1 MLKGSTPLDP
11 RFSSLDIS
19 PALEA
24 GAMEQQAIVNISSSI
39 NQAVQ
44 NIEQK
49 RMDKEAQE
57 MRMSALS
64 PLLEQSG
71 LAGSRGTETF
81 NAALK
86 QLSKSDD
93 LLGQM
98 QNLSTIQL
106 AKQELE
112 QKAIKKAA
120 EGTPLLVTEEELEGL
135 GAANVTPRVVDGKT
149 LYEVK
154 SQSLAKGDDK
164 QFIEG
169 LEKIGDSITIDTDN
183 DGKPDTKYTR
193 MGTGSIEAEPL
204 VKEPELTPFQE
215 KFEESLGKNLAEYT
229 ESGRAIAEANIEVY
243 DNLITQLKSGEL
255 KTRGFTDFLPEA
267 FGFKDTMR
275 ALLAPIKEDAVNNV
289 MGVVFQSLRATL
301 GAQFTQREAERLVA
315 AAYNPKLTEQQN
327 LDRLQRA
334 KKILE
339 ETVKAKD
346 QLLAWGTS
354 GQRLSDYQGPLPMDV
369 YRSGVANLKN
379 ELDGPSVAD
388 DDLQPLVITEKKVR
402 G

>member
-11 RFSSLDIS
+11 RFSSLDTS
-19 PALEA
+19 PAIQA
-24 GAMEQQAIVNISSSI
+24 GALEQQAIVDISSSI

-49 RMDKEAQE
+49 RMDKQAQE

-93 LLGQM
+93 LMGQM

-106 AKQELE
+106 AKQKLE
-112 QKAIKKAA
+112 QEAITKAQ
-120 EGTPLLVTEEELEGL
+120 EGTPLLVTEEQLEDL
-135 GAANVTPRVVDGKT
+135 GAANVTPRVVDGKV

-154 SQSLAKGDDK
+154 SQSLAKGDDE

-169 LEKIGDSITIDTDN
+169 LEKIGDFVTVDTDD

-193 MGTGSIEAEPL
+193 MGTGSIEAESL
-204 VKEPELTPFQE
+204 VKEEERTPFQK
-215 KFEESLGKNLAEYT
+215 KFEESLGEDLAEYT
-229 ESGRAIAEANIEVY
+229 TKGRSIAKSNIEVY
-243 DNLITQLKSGEL
+243 DNLITKLKSGEL

-267 FGFKDTMR
+267 FGFRDTMR
-275 ALLAPIKEDAVNNV
+275 ALLEPIKEDAVNNV

-315 AAYNPKLTEQQN
+315 AAYNPKLTEEQN

-334 KKILE
+334 KRILE

-346 QLLAWGTS
+346 QLLAWGKT
-354 GQRLSDYQGPLPMDV
+354 GQRLSDYKGPLPMDV

-379 ELDGPSVAD
+379 ELDGPKVAD
-388 DDLQPLVITEKKVR
+388 DNSQPLLIKEVQ
-402 G
+402 

>member
-11 RFSSLDIS
+11 RFSSLDTS
-19 PALEA
+19 PAIQA
-24 GAMEQQAIVNISSSI
+24 GALEQQAIVDISSSI

-49 RMDKEAQE
+49 RMDKKAQE

-93 LLGQM
+93 LMGQM

-106 AKQELE
+106 AKQKLE
-112 QKAIKKAA
+112 QEAITKAQ
-120 EGTPLLVTEEELEGL
+120 EGTPLLVTEEQLEDL
-135 GAANVTPRVVDGKT
+135 GAANVTPRVVDGKV

-154 SQSLAKGDDK
+154 SQSLAKGDDE

-169 LEKIGDSITIDTDN
+169 LEKIGDFVTVDTDD

-193 MGTGSIEAEPL
+193 MGTGSIEAESL
-204 VKEPELTPFQE
+204 VKEEERTPFQK
-215 KFEESLGKNLAEYT
+215 KFEESLGEDLAEYT
-229 ESGRAIAEANIEVY
+229 TKGRSIAKSNIEVY
-243 DNLITQLKSGEL
+243 DNLITKLKSGEL

-267 FGFKDTMR
+267 FGFRDTMR
-275 ALLAPIKEDAVNNV
+275 ALLEPIKEDAVNNV

-315 AAYNPKLTEQQN
+315 AAYNPKLTEEQN

-334 KKILE
+334 KRILE

-346 QLLAWGTS
+346 QLLAWGKTN
-354 GQRLSDYQGPLPMDV
+354 QRLSDYKGPLPMDV

-379 ELDGPSVAD
+379 ELDGPKVAD
-388 DDLQPLVITEKKVR
+388 DNSQPLLIKEVQ
-402 G
+402 

>member
-11 RFSSLDIS
+11 RFSSLDTS
-19 PALEA
+19 PAIQA
-24 GAMEQQAIVNISSSI
+24 GALEQQAIVDISSSI

-49 RMDKEAQE
+49 RMDKKAQE

-93 LLGQM
+93 LMGQM

-106 AKQELE
+106 AKQKLE
-112 QKAIKKAA
+112 QEAITKAQ
-120 EGTPLLVTEEELEGL
+120 EGTPLLVTEEQLEDL
-135 GAANVTPRVVDGKT
+135 GAANVTPRVVDGKV

-154 SQSLAKGDDK
+154 SQSLAKGDDE

-169 LEKIGDSITIDTDN
+169 LEKIGDFVTVDTDD

-193 MGTGSIEAEPL
+193 MGTGSIEAESL
-204 VKEPELTPFQE
+204 VKEEERTPFQK
-215 KFEESLGKNLAEYT
+215 KFEESLGEDLAEYT
-229 ESGRAIAEANIEVY
+229 TKGRSIAKSNIEVY
-243 DNLITQLKSGEL
+243 DNLITKLKSGEL

-267 FGFKDTMR
+267 FGFRDTMR
-275 ALLAPIKEDAVNNV
+275 ALLEPIKEDAVNNV

-315 AAYNPKLTEQQN
+315 AAYNPKLTEEQN

-334 KKILE
+334 KRILE

-346 QLLAWGTS
+346 QLLAWGKT
-354 GQRLSDYQGPLPMDV
+354 GQRLSDYKGPLPMDV

-379 ELDGPSVAD
+379 ELDGPKVAD
-388 DDLQPLVITEKKVR
+388 DNSQPLLIKEVQ
-402 G
+402 

>member
-1 MLKGSTPLDP
+1 MLKGSTPLDA

-19 PALEA
+19 PAIKA

-149 LYEVK
+149 LYEVT

-169 LEKIGDSITIDTDN
+169 LDKIGDSVTVDTDG
-183 DGKPDTKYTR
+183 DGKKDTKLIRT
-193 MGTGSIEAEPL
+193 GTGS
-204 VKEPELTPFQE
+204 VKEESIIPEPKGPTKFEE
-215 KFEESLGKNLAEYT
+215 KFEETLGKTMAEYET
-229 ESGRAIAEANIEVY
+229 RDRFVAESNIDIY
-243 DNLITQLKSGEL
+243 DDVISKLISGEVTTAGL
-255 KTRGFTDFLPEA
+255 TDYLPGFAGIQETVQA
-267 FGFKDTMR
+267 FI
-275 ALLAPIKEDAVNNV
+275 APTKQDAVNNV

-315 AAYNPKLTEQQN
+315 AAYNPKLPEEMN
-327 LDRLQRA
+327 IARLARA
-334 KKILE
+334 RDVLIRTKE
-339 ETVKAKD
+339 AKD
-346 QLLAWGTS
+346 KLLAHLKEGKS
-354 GQRLSDYQGPLPMDV
+354 ALSYEGPDPLDV
-369 YRSGVANLKN
+369 YNSEISNLKN
-379 ELDGPSVAD
+379 ELDAPTVGD
-388 DDLQPLVITEKKVR
+388 DDKKPLVIKER

>member
-11 RFSSLDIS
+11 RFSSLDTS
-19 PALEA
+19 PAIQA

-112 QKAIKKAA
+112 QEAIKKTA
-120 EGTPLLVTEEELEGL
+120 EGTPLLVTEKELEGL
-135 GAANVTPRVVDGKT
+135 GAANVTPRVVDGET

-154 SQSLAKGDDK
+154 SQSLSKGDDK

-169 LEKIGDSITIDTDN
+169 LEKIGDSITVDTDN
-183 DGKPDTKYTR
+183 DGKKDTRYTR
-193 MGTGSIEAEPL
+193 MGTGSIEAESILPEP
-204 VKEPELTPFQE
+204 KEPTKFEE
-215 KFEESLGKNLAEYT
+215 KFEETLGKTMAEYET
-229 ESGRAIAEANIEVY
+229 RDRFVAESNIDIYDDVISKLLSGAVTTAGLTDYLPGFAGIQETVQAYIAP
-243 DNLITQLKSGEL
+243 TKQ
-255 KTRGFTDFLPEA
+255 
-267 FGFKDTMR
+267 
-275 ALLAPIKEDAVNNV
+275 DAVNNI

-315 AAYNPKLTEQQN
+315 AAYNPKLPEEMN
-327 LDRLQRA
+327 IARLARA
-334 KKILE
+334 RDVLIRTKE
-339 ETVKAKD
+339 AKD
-346 QLLAWGTS
+346 KLLSHLKAGKS
-354 GQRLSDYQGPLPMDV
+354 ALSYEGPDPLDV
-369 YRSGVANLKN
+369 YNSEISNLKN
-379 ELDGPSVAD
+379 ELDAPTVGD
-388 DDLQPLVITEKKVR
+388 DDKKPLVIKER

>member
-11 RFSSLDIS
+11 RFSSLDTS
-19 PALEA
+19 PAIQA

-112 QKAIKKAA
+112 QEAIKKTA
-120 EGTPLLVTEEELEGL
+120 EGTPLLVTEKELEGL
-135 GAANVTPRVVDGKT
+135 GAANVTPRVVDGET

-154 SQSLAKGDDK
+154 SQNLSKVDDK

-169 LEKIGDSITIDTDN
+169 LEKIGDSITVDTDN
-183 DGKPDTKYTR
+183 DGKKDTRYTR
-193 MGTGSIEAEPL
+193 MGTGSIEAESL
-204 VKEPELTPFQE
+204 VKEEELTPFQK
-215 KFEESLGKNLAEYT
+215 KFEESLGERLAEYT
-229 ESGRAIAEANIEVY
+229 ESGRAIAKANIETY
-243 DNLITQLKSGEL
+243 DDLINKLKSGEL
-255 KTRGFTDFLPEA
+255 KTRGFTDYLPEA
-267 FGFKDTMR
+267 FGFRETMR
-275 ALLAPIKEDAVNNV
+275 ALLQPIKEDAVNNV

-327 LDRLQRA
+327 LTRLERA

-346 QLLAWGTS
+346 QLLAWGSS
-354 GQRLSDYQGPLPMDV
+354 GQRLSDYKGPLPIDV
-369 YRSGVANLKN
+369 YRSSVANLKN
-379 ELDGPSVAD
+379 ELDAPTVGD
-388 DDLQPLVITEKKVR
+388 DDKKPLVIKERK
-402 G
+402 